1 MSDILDRAEELAERY
16 NSSGFIHKEATLL
29 LPELIAEIK
38 RLKSFA
44 DDLMDNCNILRNR
57 AQQAEAQLQAII
69 YDEEVPEW
77 TKDYHLLYSALD
89 GPIVEAARKW
99 HQAYRKAQNSNLVR
113 KKQNE
118 QQAAYVTRLEAAFLE
133 ADERAIYWEYQYTGT
148 PITDERRKEKSERLL
163 EKIRGEQE

>member
-1 MSDILDRAEELAERY
+1 MSGDDLLARAEALREDLED
-16 NSSGFIHKEATLL
+16 G
-29 LPELIAEIK
+29 LIAEIK

-44 DDLMDNCNILRNR
+44 DDLMDNCNSLRNR

-118 QQAAYVTRLEAAFLE
+118 QQAAYVTRLEAAYLQETRRRMSLE
-133 ADERAIYWEYQYTGT
+133 ERYTEPSDWEEAASEAL
-148 PITDERRKEKSERLL
+148 ERIK
-163 EKIRGEQE
+163 RGEQE